1 VLEWKMVQMI
11 YALSLII
18 GALIATM
25 VVWSVFRTEKGLLV
39 GVIWCGVCF
48 DCGDCE
54 AASPSGSAEQGSFH

>member
-1 VLEWKMVQMI
+1 MVQMI

-39 GVIWCGVCF
+39 GVIWCGCVLTAVIVKRHHLR
-48 DCGDCE
+48 G
-54 AASPSGSAEQGSFH
+54 APSKVHFIDP